1 MSMLMDNFD
10 GDEQIPALNP
20 LCSETVYKILN
31 DYFQRSEDAFLEEL
45 FSHFDG
51 KEEGI

>member
-1 MSMLMDNFD
+1 MDNFD

-31 DYFQRSEDAFLEEL
+31 DYFQRAQKTPFWKNCFPTSIKEN
-45 FSHFDG
+45 
-51 KEEGI
+51 EEGIA